1 MTTISV
7 KHVWVGATPLESAA
21 YARGTVVSMT
31 GNALF
36 LNPDVPLNDI
46 TQAAL
51 RLEHAWASRKN
62 GPSAAEE
69 LKLATAD
76 MAAKNTAQA
85 DYVERIAKGDVAT
98 IVSAGMTT
106 TSLDRAAPSLPEVPQ
121 QPKLIPG
128 VGGHLKVILSAVAGA
143 KSYCYAVFTD
153 EHVPID
159 IVNED
164 LIIPPKSGIIIRPS
178 ATCSEEFSGFQPGKQ
193 VSVQVLAINS
203 AGYSHWSMPATT
215 YIL

>member
-7 KHVWVGATPLESAA
+7 KHVWVAATPLESAA

-31 GNALF
+31 GNAQF
-36 LNPDVPLNDI
+36 PNPDVPLNDI

-62 GPSAAEE
+62 GPIAAEE

-76 MAAKNTAQA
+76 MAAKNSAQA
-85 DYVERIAKGDVAT
+85 DYVERIAKGDVAV

-106 TSLDRAAPSLPEVPQ
+106 TSTERMAATLPEVPQ
-121 QPKLIPG
+121 QPKLTPG
-128 VGGHLKVILSAVAGA
+128 VGGHLKVVLSAVSGA
-143 KSYCYAVFTD
+143 KSYCYAIFTD
-153 EHVPID
+153 EHAPID
-159 IVNED
+159 IVGEN
-164 LIIPPKSGIIIRPS
+164 LIIPPKSGIMIRPS
-178 ATCSEEFSGFQPGKQ
+178 ATYSEEFSGFQPGKQ
-193 VSVQVLAINS
+193 VTVQVLAINS
-203 AGYSHWSMPATT
+203 AGYSHWSIPATT